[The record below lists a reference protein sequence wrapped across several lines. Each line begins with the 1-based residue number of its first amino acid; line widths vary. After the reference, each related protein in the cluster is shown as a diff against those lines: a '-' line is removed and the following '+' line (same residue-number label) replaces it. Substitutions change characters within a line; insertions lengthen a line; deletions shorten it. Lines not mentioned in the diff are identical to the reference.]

1 MAEHAVAEVE
11 GPQTKKPR
19 SLLKLLLLGLNVLL
33 FLAGVGSLAWTKFGP
48 KPQVTATVAQEQDHL
63 EEQKDDAAYKPVAK
77 GHEAPAK
84 ASEGHGNSAPS
95 KAQGG
100 HGGEAGK
107 GHGSS
112 AAAKPSGGHG
122 GEAGKG
128 SGGGSSNPALVSLAP
143 FLVNL
148 SGDQG
153 QRYLRLV
160 AQVEVRGDLAKDELE
175 KHLPEVRNRLL
186 FLLTSKTFA
195 DISSIQGKYDL
206 QADITKNI
214 NEMLDGSFIRKTYFT
229 EFIVQ

>member
-1 MAEHAVAEVE
+1 MIFCFSIIVSKKSSFHA
-11 GPQTKKPR
+11 TK
-19 SLLKLLLLGLNVLL
+19 SSGY
-33 FLAGVGSLAWTKFGP
+33 
-48 KPQVTATVAQEQDHL
+48 VTATVAQEHDNL
-63 EEQKDDAAYKPVAK
+63 EGQQDDAAHQPVAK

-84 ASEGHGNSAPS
+84 APGGHGNSTPS
-95 KAQGG
+95 KAQ
-100 HGGEAGK
+100 
-107 GHGSS
+107 
-112 AAAKPSGGHG
+112 GGHG

-128 SGGGSSNPALVSLAP
+128 SGGGSSNPALVPLAP

-175 KHLPEVRNRLL
+175 KHLPEVRDRLL

-195 DISSIQGKYDL
+195 DISSTQGKYDL

-214 NEMLDGSFIRKTYFT
+214 NETLDGPFIRKTYFA

>member
-1 MAEHAVAEVE
+1 MAEHAVSGVE
-11 GPQTKKPR
+11 EQQAKKPR
-19 SLLKLLLLGLNVLL
+19 SLLKLVLLGLNVLL

-48 KPQVTATVAQEQDHL
+48 KPQVTAAVAQEQDNL
-63 EEQKDDAAYKPVAK
+63 EEQKDAAAHEPAAK
-77 GHEAPAK
+77 GHKAPAK
-84 ASEGHGNSAPS
+84 APEGHGNSTPT
-95 KAQGG
+95 KAQG
-100 HGGEAGK
+100 EAAK

-112 AAAKPSGGHG
+112 AAAKPAGGHG
-122 GEAGKG
+122 GEASKG
-128 SGGGSSNPALVSLAP
+128 AGGGSSNPALVPLAP

-160 AQVEVRGDLAKDELE
+160 AQVEVRGEQAKDELE
-175 KHLPEVRNRLL
+175 IHLPEVRNRLL

-195 DISSIQGKYDL
+195 DISSTQGKYDL

-214 NEMLDGSFIRKTYFT
+214 NETLDGSFIRKTYFT

>member
-1 MAEHAVAEVE
+1 MADGSCSTPSAEGEVSMAEHAVAEVE
-11 GPQTKKPR
+11 EPQTKKSR

-48 KPQVTATVAQEQDHL
+48 KPQVTATVAQGHDHL
-63 EEQKDDAAYKPVAK
+63 EGQKDDMAREPVAK

-84 ASEGHGNSAPS
+84 APEGHRNSTPT
-95 KAQGG
+95 KAQ
-100 HGGEAGK
+100 
-107 GHGSS
+107 
-112 AAAKPSGGHG
+112 GGHG

-128 SGGGSSNPALVSLAP
+128 SGGGSSNPALVPLAP

-214 NEMLDGSFIRKTYFT
+214 NETLDGPFIRKTYFT

>member
-1 MAEHAVAEVE
+1 MADGSCSTPSAEGEVSMAEHAVAEAE
-11 GPQTKKPR
+11 EPQTKKSR

-33 FLAGVGSLAWTKFGP
+33 FLVGVGSLAWTKFGP
-48 KPQVTATVAQEQDHL
+48 KPQVTATVAQGHDSL
-63 EEQKDDAAYKPVAK
+63 EGQKDDMAREPVAK

-84 ASEGHGNSAPS
+84 APEGHGNSTPT
-95 KAQGG
+95 KAQSG

-107 GHGSS
+107 GPGS
-112 AAAKPSGGHG
+112 
-122 GEAGKG
+122 
-128 SGGGSSNPALVSLAP
+128 GSSNPALVPLAP

-160 AQVEVRGDLAKDELE
+160 AQVEVRGDLAKDEFE
-175 KHLPEVRNRLL
+175 KHLPEVRDRLL

-214 NEMLDGSFIRKTYFT
+214 NEMLDGPFIRKTYFT

>member
-1 MAEHAVAEVE
+1 MAEHAVAEAE
-11 GPQTKKPR
+11 EPQTKKPR
-19 SLLKLLLLGLNVLL
+19 SLLKPLLLGLNVLL
-33 FLAGVGSLAWTKFGP
+33 FLVGVGSLAWTKFGP
-48 KPQVTATVAQEQDHL
+48 KPQVTATVAQEHDNL
-63 EEQKDDAAYKPVAK
+63 EGQQDDAAHQPVAK

-84 ASEGHGNSAPS
+84 APGGHGNSTPS
-95 KAQGG
+95 KAQ
-100 HGGEAGK
+100 
-107 GHGSS
+107 
-112 AAAKPSGGHG
+112 GGHG

-128 SGGGSSNPALVSLAP
+128 SGGGSSNPALVPLAP

-214 NEMLDGSFIRKTYFT
+214 NEMLNGSFIQKTYFT